1 MSYMET
7 DAERKKRFQSM
18 SSAERRILIREK
30 MKAQGLEEGSG
41 VPGKDL
47 SSYDEDE
54 IWDLIQILS
63 SFK

>member
-1 MSYMET
+1 MET